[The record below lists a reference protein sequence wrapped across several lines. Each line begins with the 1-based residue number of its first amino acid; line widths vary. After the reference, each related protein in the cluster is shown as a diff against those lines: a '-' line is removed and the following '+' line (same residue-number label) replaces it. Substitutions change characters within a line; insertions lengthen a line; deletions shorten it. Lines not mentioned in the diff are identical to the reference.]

1 MSFVLSID
9 HCLETVLTKWKKIN
23 LQGLVFAMHAGYT
36 LTGMLLL
43 ACIQLSDWESLSKKI
58 QEQMAAN
65 PDNFDSD
72 SDESSTSSS
81 CSNSP
86 EEDSPDQEEEEEEE
100 KKDK

>member
-1 MSFVLSID
+1 MMN
-9 HCLETVLTKWKKIN
+9 IN

-43 ACIQLSDWESLSKKI
+43 ACVQLSDWESLSKKI

-72 SDESSTSSS
+72 SDESSTLSSSS
-81 CSNSP
+81 CSHNP
-86 EEDSPDQEEEEEEE
+86 EVDSPDQEKEE
-100 KKDK
+100 KEDKKNK

>member
-1 MSFVLSID
+1 
-9 HCLETVLTKWKKIN
+9 
-23 LQGLVFAMHAGYT
+23 MHAGYT

-43 ACIQLSDWESLSKKI
+43 ACVQLSDWESLSKKI

-65 PDNFDSD
+65 PDDFDSD

-81 CSNSP
+81 CSNIP
-86 EEDSPDQEEEEEEE
+86 EEDNPQQEEEDEN

>member
-1 MSFVLSID
+1 
-9 HCLETVLTKWKKIN
+9 
-23 LQGLVFAMHAGYT
+23 MHVGYT

-43 ACIQLSDWESLSKKI
+43 ACVQLSDWESLSKKI

-65 PDNFDSD
+65 PDDFDSD

-81 CSNSP
+81 CSHKP
-86 EEDSPDQEEEEEEE
+86 YEDSPDQEEEEEED